1 MSRVGAGR
9 RRWRAGIE
17 VKASVTITT
26 ADFQGLRTLKEA
38 AGDRFTSGIVLYDGD
53 TCIGFG
59 EGLFAVPL
67 RLLCE
72 PQ

>member
-17 VKASVTITT
+17 VNASATVTA
-26 ADFQGLRTLKEA
+26 ADFQGLRKLKEA
-38 AGDRFTSGIVLYDGD
+38 SANRFTSGIVLYDGD

-59 EGLFAVPL
+59 EDLFAVPL

>member
-1 MSRVGAGR
+1 MSRVSAER
-9 RRWRAGIE
+9 QRWLAGIE
-17 VKASVTITT
+17 VKASPTVTST
-26 ADFQGLRTLKEA
+26 DFQGLRRLKEA
-38 AGDRFTSGIVLYDGD
+38 TGIRFASGIVLYDGD

>member
-1 MSRVGAGR
+1 M
-9 RRWRAGIE
+9 
-17 VKASVTITT
+17 KASATVTA
-26 ADFQGLRTLKEA
+26 ADFQGLRKLKEA
-38 AGDRFTSGIVLYDGD
+38 AGNRFTSGIVLYDGD

-59 EGLFAVPL
+59 EDLFAVPL